1 MNEVV
6 NVAYVEFIIFT
17 ILVCQENSTKSKI
30 SNLNQIKSNSNINLN
45 KTSTSRN
52 STKNKIK

>member
-17 ILVCQENSTKSKI
+17 ILMCQENSTKRKI
-30 SNLNQIKSNSNINLN
+30 SNLNQI
-45 KTSTSRN
+45 
-52 STKNKIK
+52 